1 MRRDYSVINDLYG
14 VEAAHPPA
22 NQAGLGLVIVMLLG
36 GMFLYQSIHP
46 VMRLRSEP
54 PSAFLK
60 GKAHTSPAMSADQD
74 SVAQSYW
81 NLAAGLAST
90 KYSYG
95 EFLPSSPPEDF
106 TAAMGGNYAASSIYW
121 QRLRGLWNQPEIW
134 VQTYQ
139 LDTGWIYGAV
149 DSASEVVKNYL
160 KG

>member
-1 MRRDYSVINDLYG
+1 MRNDYSVINDLYG

-22 NQAGLGLVIVMLLG
+22 SQAGLGLVILMLLG

-60 GKAHTSPAMSADQD
+60 GGANSGPAMSADQD
-74 SVAQSYW
+74 SAARSYW
-81 NLAAGLAST
+81 DQAANFVSA

-95 EFLPSSPPEDF
+95 EFLPSNPPEDF
-106 TAAMGGNYAASSIYW
+106 TAAMGGNYSASSIYW

-134 VQTYQ
+134 VQSYQ
-139 LDTGWIYGAV
+139 LDTGWVYRAI
-149 DSASEVVKNYL
+149 DSASDVVTNYL